1 MNCHGNNKNGDNKKH
16 NPIKHMLMMVLC
28 CGLPFI
34 IVGALSFINVGT
46 GFKTTIG
53 GIAPFI
59 CPIMMVLMMGMM
71 FKDSKHG
78 NRCSEKKD
86 LNENQNKIEQ

>member
-1 MNCHGNNKNGDNKKH
+1 
-16 NPIKHMLMMVLC
+16 MLMMVIC

-34 IVGALSFINVGT
+34 IIGALSFINIET
-46 GFKTTIG
+46 GLKTAIG

-71 FKDSKHG
+71 FKDNKHG
-78 NRCSEKKD
+78 NCCGKKTEV
-86 LNENQNKIEQ
+86 NENQSKID

>member
-1 MNCHGNNKNGDNKKH
+1 MNCHENNKTGGNRKH
-16 NPIKHMLMMVLC
+16 NPMKHMLMMVLC
-28 CGLPFI
+28 CGLPLI
-34 IVGALSFINVGT
+34 IVGAFSFINIGT

-59 CPIMMVLMMGMM
+59 CPIMMVLMMGMI

-78 NRCSEKKD
+78 DCCSGKKEVK
-86 LNENQNKIEQ
+86 ENQSKIE

>member
-16 NPIKHMLMMVLC
+16 NPMKHMLMMVLC

-46 GFKTTIG
+46 GYRAAIG

-71 FKDSKHG
+71 LKDSKHG
-78 NRCSEKKD
+78 NCCSENKEVND
-86 LNENQNKIEQ
+86 SQNKIEE

>member
-1 MNCHGNNKNGDNKKH
+1 MNCHGSNKNGENKKH
-16 NPIKHMLMMVLC
+16 NPMKHMLMMVLC

-34 IVGALSFINVGT
+34 IIGALSFINIGT
-46 GFKTTIG
+46 GLKTAIG

-71 FKDSKHG
+71 FKDTKHKDC
-78 NRCSEKKD
+78 CSGKKEKDK
-86 LNENQNKIEQ
+86 E